1 VQLRLLEDGALI
13 GDLRRCR
20 ARGTVGVGSY
30 RARMGE
36 TLVFGEE
43 LDDLAT
49 ELPAM
54 DMRQRADGSAQV
66 EFRLAPGSAFLRAL
80 RLAEIELLLDDHPRA
95 RQEETRQ
102 YEAFLMVV
110 DRIGEAARSSS
121 T

>member
-1 VQLRLLEDGALI
+1 
-13 GDLRRCR
+13 
-20 ARGTVGVGSY
+20 
-30 RARMGE
+30 
-36 TLVFGEE
+36 
-43 LDDLAT
+43 
-49 ELPAM
+49 
-54 DMRQRADGSAQV
+54 
-66 EFRLAPGSAFLRAL
+66 LRAL